1 MNFDLIK
8 AVHVLN
14 EETSEMEASTESA
27 PHRAALE
34 DGTLKVWV
42 INGADEALILTQPWK
57 NENDGSR
64 SAWTDL
70 DEGVAWFK
78 SDNQHQGA

>member
-8 AVHVLN
+8 EVHILN
-14 EETSEMEASTESA
+14 EETDEVEQSTEST
-27 PHRAALE
+27 PHRASLE

-42 INGADEALILTQPWK
+42 IDGENETLILSQPWK

-64 SAWTDL
+64 SAWKDL

>member
-8 AVHVLN
+8 EVHVLN
-14 EETSEMEASTESA
+14 EETNEMEASTEST

-34 DGTLKVWV
+34 DGTLKVWA
-42 INGADEALILTQPWK
+42 INGEEESLILNQPWK
-57 NENDGSR
+57 NGNDGSR